1 MRGRSGFTLAELLV
15 AIVVFGIVGV
25 GVSRLLMS
33 QLRFFA
39 SVTGQRDARSVSRN
53 ALTIVR
59 EEMRMIEPRGIVSAN
74 ATTFQV
80 RVPYAVGL
88 YCTAN
93 TALFAPVDSLL
104 FASAVFRG
112 YAVRDT
118 AGSATYQYVA
128 STSTP
133 TAGTVTRC
141 TGAPVAMTRPNAT
154 WRILSLPGSALT
166 LASGAPV
173 FLYQS
178 ITYELAASTLVPGRT
193 ALWRRVAGGTDE
205 EIAVPFGANSVFRYH
220 VSGSA
225 TAQDAAPT
233 DLTQVTG
240 VELVLVGE
248 SERTASDRP
257 VPETAPVRL
266 SIFFRNAAN

>member
-1 MRGRSGFTLAELLV
+1 MTARRAFTLAELLV

-33 QLRFFA
+33 QMRFFT
-39 SVTGQRDARSVSRN
+39 SLTGQRDARSVSRN

-59 EEMRMIEPRGIVSAN
+59 DEMRMIEPRGIVSAN

-93 TALFAPVDSLL
+93 TALFPPVDSLL

-118 AGSATYQYVA
+118 AVSATYRYVA

-133 TAGTVTRC
+133 TAGTVTSC
-141 TGAPVAMTRPNAT
+141 TGAPVSMTRPDAS

-166 LASGAPV
+166 LASGASV
-173 FLYQS
+173 VLYQS

-205 EIAVPFGANSVFRYH
+205 EIAVPFGVSSVFRYH

-225 TAQDAAPT
+225 TAQDAAPA
-233 DLTQVTG
+233 DLSQITG

-248 SERTASDRP
+248 SERTAADRR

-266 SIFFRNAAN
+266 SILFRNAVN

>member
-1 MRGRSGFTLAELLV
+1 MTARRAFTLAELLV

-33 QLRFFA
+33 QMRFFA
-39 SVTGQRDARSVSRN
+39 SLTGQRDARSVSRN

-59 EEMRMIEPRGIVSAN
+59 DEMRMIEPRGIISAT

-93 TALFAPVDSLL
+93 TALVPPVDSLL

-118 AGSATYQYVA
+118 AVSATYRYIA

-133 TAGTVTRC
+133 TAGTVTNC
-141 TGAPVAMTRPNAT
+141 TGAPVAMTRPDAS

-166 LASGAPV
+166 LASGASV

-178 ITYELAASTLVPGRT
+178 ITYQLAASTLVPGRT

-205 EIAVPFGANSVFRYH
+205 EIAVPFGASSVFRYH

-233 DLTQVTG
+233 DLSQITG

-248 SERTASDRP
+248 SERSASDRP
-257 VPETAPVRL
+257 LPETAPVRL
-266 SIFFRNAAN
+266 SILFRNAVN